1 MTFSPP
7 PWSEVAHL
15 LLFGCYFY
23 FAFFLLAATFSY
35 SYAIP
40 MYIQPT
46 LDYVFN
52 SLDARLQ
59 QTWLKEKIEGTFLNR
74 ISRGFA
80 FGVIRMLVSTIICI
94 MYVYSTYTGYISPL
108 LFICQKCVAV
118 VLFLNIFAKLVYAT
132 RPVSFVLGF
141 EAIMDIF
148 SLASLLMAKRTHWLN
163 FSFLQAYVILSRYFQ
178 IEPTLEIYFMVKSSP
193 FHRQLTRLALEFV
206 VFIYVFA
213 SGLQLFEQLGEPW
226 EPLIGTTFDLTL
238 ANSFYFTVVTIFT
251 VGYGDFV
258 PFTLLGRLWII
269 FIIVFGAYLVSRKI
283 GQVVDVVSSL
293 RRGLGSF
300 VKTEGTDHCVICGN
314 VKWEY
319 LKAFVL
325 EFYGDDRNAKTK
337 LVIICDQPN
346 WSETVWINFFTSNI
360 QYRDNVTYLEGSCVT
375 RDDLIRAQVET
386 SKAVFILNNQH
397 NPDPYAEDSE
407 TLKRILT
414 IRSYTPNLP
423 IYSMCALR
431 DSMLQI
437 TFALEQV
444 DEHDEAEEVTPRRIS
459 GMNLRSQTDPSSS
472 DMAAFSS
479 LADELNPHMGDFED
493 EDDDDDGLLV
503 TSYDGSSD
511 LKSEALCMQEIEM
524 SLLAKNVFCNG
535 LSTLLANLILR
546 VTPMLKDEDPMW
558 AWEYKLGTE
567 CRFEYVKLPMQLT
580 NRKFA
585 EIAIIMY
592 DYGVI
597 PVATK
602 RFMDKKWR
610 AVTPETN
617 INLNSIALIITF
629 HSTEYL
635 DTVMAGIASCV
646 TESDSDTA
654 SVRSEIPFLDE
665 NDPIPRNNRCERAG
679 AILTGDL
686 TVEYQY
692 VDDSDNEDG
701 LETQELSSTH
711 SGEGEEPSSFRREER
726 DESLAPPIPESL
738 GTVPRTPPSEAGLS
752 LETHSSARKSRKT
765 IPPTSNS
772 EAHQVSDPIP
782 VLVNPI
788 SQGRR
793 VARSGSIPEQ
803 MKSQDKLPLVITR
816 TGSAQHLSSMSG
828 GSSNAD
834 GVLSESVQRG
844 IPQQQSESSVAH
856 SDRVTKSSGFQ
867 TFVSSPETAGS
878 SQDHRSRKLSDL
890 KSGVQINLEA
900 RSAPFAASPSS
911 DRQSLP
917 VEQEPVEED
926 VRTAPTSRQKRY
938 HVSFENQGHGN
949 VRKSRKG
956 QLTKARKQ
964 SGKHQNEES
973 VIMFHGDQELPMKLT
988 GHIVV
993 CTIGRMALQNLGYF
1007 LQQVNIERSFSKG
1020 KAPVVAICSRLSEE
1034 EEADLKLYAS
1044 STGVRELDK
1053 RRSTT
1058 ERSLNNSAE
1067 SEPHQPSLV
1076 VIQGNSLSVKTLR
1089 RAQFEKAKAVV
1100 ILACEDVNDIDHM
1113 DAKAIFTVMTLDYL
1127 LGEDSETFVC
1137 TMLDAEESMQ
1147 LLRAPARPRRRGA
1160 VLGRTPEENVE
1171 LAVTTSPVEKGRRR
1185 HSSKNR
1191 LGRFNSSF
1199 KNSGD
1204 STQQF
1209 PVRTLSYGA
1218 ITASGRVSRSVS
1230 FMGDRNFAP
1239 GAGGYRNFAHGLSQN
1254 SFSQRE
1260 PSITSFGALQRV
1272 RDGDDGALIQ
1282 NPSLA
1287 GDSAFRILLGPSANN
1302 GLASTDTLRDEKG
1315 RRRAMN
1321 GLRHGFRDE
1330 SFEKQRYASGEMVI
1344 SSTYMSLLIREFAM
1358 PGLIAVVRKIFGAT
1372 IGKHTKAR
1380 RSWIRTVSIP
1390 AKWIGEGQRTYREV
1404 FEVLIGY
1411 GAIAL
1416 GLYRSGNAN
1425 VRVQFVA
1432 GSDYNSSSLYSSRTP
1447 SFGSLPGPNIE
1458 GSSDGSLGT
1467 DFEFHRGELSAD
1479 IADAHVDVPGLGVEG
1494 KNGGNERS
1502 GLLESRIGQRNSGY
1516 GATVTQDRYG
1526 VDTTSGNSESLSGEG
1541 RDIEDGIH
1549 IPPELYRIAESVVS
1563 GQAVSPAWSSNN
1575 YGNEVHHK
1583 YTCPSSRRTTMY
1595 RELPGGDN
1603 VLPYVYTN
1611 PEAFTLVSDRDAVYV
1626 LVSPNV
1632 QLPDEW

>member
-1 MTFSPP
+1 MTFTPP
-7 PWSEVAHL
+7 PWSDVAHL
-15 LLFGCYFY
+15 LQCGCYFY
-23 FAFFLLAATFSY
+23 FSFFLLAAIFSY

-40 MYIQPT
+40 LYMQPT
-46 LDYVFN
+46 LDLIFN
-52 SLDARLQ
+52 RVVRRLDAPYLRV
-59 QTWLKEKIEGTFLNR
+59 EGTFLGR

-80 FGVIRMLVSTIICI
+80 LGVLRMFVSTIICI
-94 MYVYSTYTGYISPL
+94 LYVYSTYAGYINPTL
-108 LFICQKCVAV
+108 LICQKVVAV
-118 VLFLNIFAKLVYAT
+118 ILFFNIFSKLVYAT

-141 EAIMDIF
+141 EVIMDVF
-148 SLASLLMAKRTHWLN
+148 SLSSLLMAKHTDWLN

-193 FHRQLTRLALEFV
+193 FHRQLTRLALEFI

-226 EPLIGTTFDLTL
+226 ETLIGTTFDLTL

-283 GQVVDVVSSL
+283 GQVVDVVSGL

-300 VKTEGTDHCVICGN
+300 VKAEATDHCVICGN

-360 QYRDNVTYLEGSCVT
+360 HYRDNVTYLEGSCVT

-437 TFALEQV
+437 TFALEHV
-444 DEHDEAEEVTPRRIS
+444 DENEEAEENADRVS
-459 GMNLRSQTDPSSS
+459 GMNLRSRMVDPSSS
-472 DMAAFSS
+472 EMAGFPS
-479 LADELNPHMGDFED
+479 LAEESHPRMGDFD
-493 EDDDDDGLLV
+493 DGDDDDDGLLV

-511 LKSEALCMQEIEM
+511 LTSEAICMQEIEM

-546 VTPMLKDEDPMW
+546 VTPMLKDEDPIW

-580 NRKFA
+580 NRKFS
-585 EIAIIMY
+585 EIAVIMY

-629 HSTEYL
+629 HSTKYL
-635 DTVMAGIASCV
+635 DTVMDAVATCV
-646 TESDSDTA
+646 TENLSDTA
-654 SVRSEIPFLDE
+654 SASTDIPFSEGEDH
-665 NDPIPRNNRCERAG
+665 IPMNNRCERAG
-679 AILTGDL
+679 DILTGDL

-692 VDDSDNEDG
+692 IDDSENEDDQ
-701 LETQELSSTH
+701 ETQEFSSAQ
-711 SGEGEEPSSFRREER
+711 SGEGGDPSFVRSETPGDVGVRDSGSFE
-726 DESLAPPIPESL
+726 AFTQIPPSAGRL
-738 GTVPRTPPSEAGLS
+738 PSEAPSSSRGPTQAS
-752 LETHSSARKSRKT
+752 LPST
-765 IPPTSNS
+765 IPEEKPI
-772 EAHQVSDPIP
+772 SDPIP
-782 VLVNPI
+782 VLINAIPQ
-788 SQGRR
+788 SRGPMP
-793 VARSGSIPEQ
+793 SGSIPEQ
-803 MKSQDKLPLVITR
+803 IQNQDRLPLVITR
-816 TGSAQHLSSMSG
+816 TGSAQHLSSISG
-828 GSSNAD
+828 RLSTTEGEPDKS
-834 GVLSESVQRG
+834 GRYEFPQHRREKLSESN
-844 IPQQQSESSVAH
+844 VAH
-856 SDRVTKSSGFQ
+856 DELPRQHFALGLFSS
-867 TFVSSPETAGS
+867 SSAYETAGS
-878 SQDHRSRKLSDL
+878 SQDHRMKRLADLNASARNNPDTYLTPSTAGSSIDGRGLAVEREGAIDAPKRSSSRHR
-890 KSGVQINLEA
+890 GH
-900 RSAPFAASPSS
+900 
-911 DRQSLP
+911 
-917 VEQEPVEED
+917 
-926 VRTAPTSRQKRY
+926 
-938 HVSFENQGHGN
+938 HVSFKNQGHRKDSGP
-949 VRKSRKG
+949 RKSHHIKSRS
-956 QLTKARKQ
+956 R
-964 SGKHQNEES
+964 SGIAENGES
-973 VIMFHGDQELPMKLT
+973 LVMFRTDQELPMRLT
-988 GHIVV
+988 GHVVV

-1007 LQQVNIERSFSKG
+1007 LQQVNVERSFSKG

-1034 EEADLKLYAS
+1034 EEADLELYAS
-1044 STGVRELDK
+1044 NSGIRESDR
-1053 RRSTT
+1053 RRSPV
-1058 ERSLNNSAE
+1058 E
-1067 SEPHQPSLV
+1067 SDQHKSDKLEPHQPSLV

-1100 ILACEDVNDIDHM
+1100 ILACENVNDVDHM

-1147 LLRAPARPRRRGA
+1147 LLRAPAHPRRRGA
-1160 VLGRTPEENVE
+1160 VLGRVPEENME
-1171 LAVTTSPVEKGRRR
+1171 LAVTTSNLDKLRRR
-1185 HSSKNR
+1185 GPSKPR
-1191 LGRFNSSF
+1191 IGRFGANFKSMRDSS
-1199 KNSGD
+1199 SR
-1204 STQQF
+1204 F
-1209 PVRTLSYGA
+1209 PSRTLSYGA
-1218 ITASGRVSRSVS
+1218 ITAGGPVLRSVS
-1230 FMGDRNFAP
+1230 FIGDRSLA
-1239 GAGGYRNFAHGLSQN
+1239 AETGGYRPFVQGSSQN
-1254 SFSQRE
+1254 SFSARE
-1260 PSITSFGALQRV
+1260 PSANSFGALHRS
-1272 RDGDDGALIQ
+1272 RGEDDGALMQ

-1302 GLASTDTLRDEKG
+1302 GLGSTQTLRDEKG
-1315 RRRAMN
+1315 KRRAMN

-1344 SSTYMSLLIREFAM
+1344 SSTYVSLLIREFAM

-1372 IGKHTKAR
+1372 IGRHTKPR

-1390 AKWIGEGQRTYREV
+1390 AKWIDNRERTYREV

-1425 VRVQFVA
+1425 VRVQFTG
-1432 GSDYNSSSLYSSRTP
+1432 GSNLEPSASYSSRTE
-1447 SFGSLPGPNIE
+1447 SFGSLPEPNLGASSGSDEEELDLPCQGFPGLRDAMSFREHGE
-1458 GSSDGSLGT
+1458 GRNDGS
-1467 DFEFHRGELSAD
+1467 DQR
-1479 IADAHVDVPGLGVEG
+1479 
-1494 KNGGNERS
+1494 
-1502 GLLESRIGQRNSGY
+1502 GLLNARARQSSGGY
-1516 GATVTQDRYG
+1516 GAIRTQGRYAM
-1526 VDTTSGNSESLSGEG
+1526 DSDFGNSDIGSGEV
-1541 RDIEDGIH
+1541 RDVDDGVH
-1549 IPPELYRIAESVVS
+1549 IPPELYRMAESVVS
-1563 GQAVSPAWSSNN
+1563 GQGASSEWSGRG
-1575 YGNEVHHK
+1575 YGTESQRN
-1583 YTCPSSRRTTMY
+1583 YTCPSSRRTTTY
-1595 RELPGGDN
+1595 KELPGGDN

-1632 QLPDEW
+1632 QLPEEW